1 LALKALKDK
10 ASTQEYYLRNHRK
23 GYSLSILFLL
33 IARELRAIGNKER
46 IGIGRKKK
54 LKNEIFLRVFE
65 IFQDF
70 NSTAFILNILPLFYS
85 FVSAPET
92 DFIV

>member
-1 LALKALKDK
+1 MIWIISKFQAD
-10 ASTQEYYLRNHRK
+10 HRK

-54 LKNEIFLRVFE
+54 LKK
-65 IFQDF
+65 
-70 NSTAFILNILPLFYS
+70 
-85 FVSAPET
+85 
-92 DFIV
+92 